1 MTTMQPHVGAMKAI
15 TISRQ
20 YGSGAGEIAA
30 RLAARL
36 NWRLVDHEI
45 VAQVAQH
52 LGITEQKAAVRDE
65 AAEGFITRV
74 LSRIQFLPSVT
85 TVTDPTYQ
93 VTTDDIDAQQYREA
107 LQRVVETAADSGQA
121 VIAGRSGAAMLAGR
135 RDVLHVRIVAPL
147 KALIAYVVLRE
158 GLDAASAQARI
169 REKDRNR
176 AQFMQTLY
184 HHHVD
189 DLELYDLVINT
200 AVLSLDQAVELICL
214 ALEDKAQ
221 ALSLPAEELGPAR
234 GLAPYPSRP
243 ADLRAPGRLK
253 GTE

>member
-1 MTTMQPHVGAMKAI
+1 MTTMQPNVGAMKAI

-36 NWRLVDHEI
+36 NWRLVDREI

-52 LGITEQKAAVRDE
+52 LGIPQQKAAARDE
-65 AAEGFITRV
+65 AAEGFIARV

-85 TVTDPTYQ
+85 TTTDSTYQ
-93 VTTDDIDAQQYREA
+93 VAPDDINEQQYREV

-121 VIAGRSGAAMLAGR
+121 VIAGRGGAAVLAER
-135 RDVLHVRIVAPL
+135 RDVLRVRIVAPL
-147 KALIAYVVLRE
+147 KARIAYVVLRE
-158 GLDAASAQARI
+158 GLDAAKAQARI
-169 REKDRNR
+169 REKDRDR
-176 AQFMQTLY
+176 AAFMQTLIERR
-184 HHHVD
+184 VD
-189 DLELYDLVINT
+189 DPELYDLAINT

-214 ALEDKAQ
+214 ALQDKAQ
-221 ALSLPAEELGPAR
+221 ALSLPAQELGPAR

-243 ADLRAPGRLK
+243 ADLRAPGRLT